1 MELRTT
7 GAAAVEFKTEALAV
21 KVLKAELW
29 WGGQEE
35 NNKLVITD
43 GIYQGKI
50 FFKYIPTLINS
61 IG

>member
-1 MELRTT
+1 MELRST
-7 GAAAVEFKTEALAV
+7 GAAAVEFKTEALAC

-29 WGGQEE
+29 WGGREE

-50 FFKYIPTLINS
+50 FF
-61 IG
+61 

>member
-1 MELRTT
+1 MELRST

-35 NNKLVITD
+35 HNKLVITD

-50 FFKYIPTLINS
+50 FFKFLP
-61 IG
+61 